1 MKMFISLV
9 SLVMSLTM
17 MVTMVTGLSFSAT
30 ATETETQ
37 DATIAT
43 EVATEISTELPTEV
57 ATEIATEPATQAPTV
72 EATEEPTDDDYR
84 DIVYNSD
91 KVAKVG
97 KLTKDGKYKTRI
109 DFHWNPVEGADGYR
123 VYIMNVDKDSDYSLL
138 DTTNDTSISVT
149 GLSHTTP
156 YQFKVAA
163 YVIRF
168 GTLYEGVP
176 QIGKTATQPTD
187 TPAPKLK
194 QCSSETK
201 IQWTRN
207 ARSDGYRIYRQDSS
221 TNGKYVLYKTI
232 NDKTVNT
239 FVDKKV
245 KGGKAYNY
253 QVKAFHKA
261 YGNKTYIGEGA
272 VLRTVAGLSAPTITS
287 TTSQLRR
294 VSINWKKN
302 SYAQGYEV
310 YYKADDRDEFQYL
323 TSTTNNF
330 LNTKKLRAGHKY
342 YFRIKAYKYVG
353 AKKTKVYG
361 TQRSLNKNVTST
373 AYGKKI
379 GDTYIEIS
387 IKQQHMWF
395 YIDGKLYVD
404 TPVVTGN
411 YGGYDTPKGAH
422 TIFQRMSPATLVGPT
437 WCVNVKYWLA
447 FTRSGC
453 GIHDSTW
460 RDSSEYGGTT
470 YMGDGS
476 HGCVN
481 TPYSKVKKIYS
492 KAKIGTHVVVY

>member
-1 MKMFISLV
+1 MKMTISFISLIM
-9 SLVMSLTM
+9 SLVM
-17 MVTMVTGLSFSAT
+17 MVTMVTGLGVSASASET
-30 ATETETQ
+30 DETEVVTEF
-37 DATIAT
+37 AT
-43 EVATEISTELPTEV
+43 EVPSEVPTDAPTQIE
-57 ATEIATEPATQAPTV
+57 TQAPTV
-72 EATEEPTDDDYR
+72 EETQKPTDNDS

-97 KLTKDGKYKTRI
+97 KLYKDGKYCTRI
-109 DFHWNPVEGADGYR
+109 DFHWNEVEGAEGYR
-123 VYIMNVDKDSDYSLL
+123 IYYKNNDKDEDYTLL
-138 DTTNDTSISVT
+138 ATTAATSISVRD
-149 GLSHTTP
+149 LSHTTP

-163 YVIRF
+163 YVVEF
-168 GTLYEGVP
+168 GKMYEGVP
-176 QIGKTATQPTD
+176 QVGKTATQPLKTS
-187 TPAPKLK
+187 APQLK
-194 QCSSETK
+194 QCSSSTK
-201 IQWTRN
+201 IQWARN
-207 ARSDGYRIYRQDSS
+207 ARADGYKIYRQDST

-232 NDKTVNT
+232 KDKTANT
-239 FVDKKV
+239 FVDKNV

-253 QVKAFHKA
+253 QVRA
-261 YGNKTYIGEGA
+261 YREMYKGKTFIGEGA
-272 VLRTVAGLSAPTITS
+272 TLRTVAGLHAPAISS

-302 SYAQGYEV
+302 SYANGYEI
-310 YYKADDRDEFQYL
+310 YYKADDADEFKYL
-323 TSTTNNF
+323 TSTNNNF
-330 LNTKKLRAGHKY
+330 LNTKKLRAGHTY
-342 YFRIKAYKYVG
+342 YFRIKPYKYVG
-353 AKKTKVYG
+353 AKKVKVYG
-361 TQRSLNKNVTST
+361 TQRSLNKKVTST

-411 YGGYDTPKGAH
+411 YGGYDTPKGAYN
-422 TIFQRMSPATLVGPT
+422 IFQRTSPATLVGPT

-460 RDSSEYGGTT
+460 RSSSEYGGTT

-481 TPYSKVKKIYS
+481 TPYSKVKKIYE